1 MPKQKDLKRLV
12 RGRMQKTGESYTA
25 ARRQLLDKQTKQPS
39 TNGPSTAEFAKLAG
53 MSDEA
58 VKAKTGR
65 DWAQWTRLLDREGA
79 ASMAH
84 REIVACLR
92 KEGVLNWWTQMIAVG
107 YERIRGLREI
117 RQQRDGSYEAGKSKT
132 IAVPAAKAYHAF
144 THAPTRERWLPAGVK
159 IRTSVRDRSVR
170 MTWVDGSSVEAYFV
184 RKSAAKTQVAVQ
196 HRKLPDRAAIEKAKT
211 YWSERLAALTELLAT
226 Q

>member
-25 ARRQLLDKQTKQPS
+25 ARRQLLDKQTKKPS
-39 TNGPSTAEFAKLAG
+39 TNGASPADFAKLAG

-79 ASMAH
+79 ESMAH
-84 REIVACLR
+84 RDIVACLR
-92 KEGVLNWWTQMIAVG
+92 KEGLLSWWTQMIAVG

-132 IAVPAAKAYHAF
+132 IAVPAAKAYRAF
-144 THAPTRERWLPAGVK
+144 THGPTRERWLPAGVK

-184 RKSAAKTQVAVQ
+184 RKGAAKTQVAVQ

-226 Q
+226 H